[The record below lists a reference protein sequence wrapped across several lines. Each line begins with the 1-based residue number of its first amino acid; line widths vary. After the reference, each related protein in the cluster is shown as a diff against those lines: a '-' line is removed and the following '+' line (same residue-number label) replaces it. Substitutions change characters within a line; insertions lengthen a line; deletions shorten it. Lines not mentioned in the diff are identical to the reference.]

1 MNLKVPEK
9 SPQMEKLKEIL
20 QDLKEKGDFIGII
33 LAYRE
38 GGCVA
43 ENISEE
49 YPNFNSNEFASMC
62 ASVLESAIELGK
74 TIGDEKID
82 KIIAEL
88 ENQTVLV
95 IECDE
100 NTFLTLLLN
109 EKSKVT
115 QILNEIEKY
124 LRKIIFLY

>member
-1 MNLKVPEK
+1 
-9 SPQMEKLKEIL
+9 
-20 QDLKEKGDFIGII
+20 
-33 LAYRE
+33 
-38 GGCVA
+38 
-43 ENISEE
+43 
-49 YPNFNSNEFASMC
+49 MC
-62 ASVLESAIELGK
+62 ASVLESAIGLGK

-109 EKSKVT
+109 EKSKVS